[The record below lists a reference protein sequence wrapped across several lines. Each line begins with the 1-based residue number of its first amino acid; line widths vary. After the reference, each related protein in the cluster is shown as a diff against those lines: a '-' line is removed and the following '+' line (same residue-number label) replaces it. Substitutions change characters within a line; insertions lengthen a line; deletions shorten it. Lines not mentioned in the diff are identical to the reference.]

1 MRAEAGISLVEALV
15 AIVIIGVALSG
26 VISVFSQAAAG
37 SNQPVVRK
45 QLLALAEELMEEI
58 QLKPYTAASNTAP
71 TGCARDTYNDVSD
84 YNGYATTNQVCD
96 LEGTSIAALSGYSVA
111 ITVAA
116 TTLGAVAE
124 TKLITVTVSRGT
136 DSVVL
141 NGWRTNYAGP

>member
-15 AIVIIGVALSG
+15 AIVIIGVALAG
-26 VISVFSQAAAG
+26 LVSVFAQASVG

-124 TKLITVTVSRGT
+124 TKLITVTVSRGN
-136 DSVVL
+136 DSLVL

>member
-15 AIVIIGVALSG
+15 AIVIIGVALAG
-26 VISVFSQAAAG
+26 VVSVFAQASVG

-124 TKLITVTVSRGT
+124 TKLITVTVSRGN
-136 DSVVL
+136 DSLVL